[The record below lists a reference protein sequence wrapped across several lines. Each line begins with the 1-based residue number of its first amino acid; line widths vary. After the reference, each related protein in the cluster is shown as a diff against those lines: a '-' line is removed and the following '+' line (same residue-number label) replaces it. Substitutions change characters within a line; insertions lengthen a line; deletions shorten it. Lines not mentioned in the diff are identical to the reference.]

1 MPRIIS
7 RQKKAENKKD
17 EKEQGIGRLLWLLA
31 LVVLLLAVM
40 MILPMLQNRE
50 SKADSYTCMLAV
62 RKAQEAVLVE
72 FLSNHELT
80 KQEAAVIID
89 ESKLARD
96 ELCPAGGDY
105 YMVPR
110 GDGSWYV
117 ACGLHEE
124 NDRVRTQINASH
136 VFDLIQD
143 QLSSRRRLGLKLEQ
157 DLILKINGKALD
169 VILLPG
175 DNGLRRGTDYSI
187 DFDGVVSFFS
197 LNSAGEVNWFVYA
210 DANHAAV
217 WKMSD
222 GWSGD
227 AYPQK

>member
-1 MPRIIS
+1 MPRIIN

-72 FLSNHELT
+72 FLSNPELT

-96 ELCPAGGDY
+96 
-105 YMVPR
+105 
-110 GDGSWYV
+110 
-117 ACGLHEE
+117 
-124 NDRVRTQINASH
+124 
-136 VFDLIQD
+136 
-143 QLSSRRRLGLKLEQ
+143 
-157 DLILKINGKALD
+157 
-169 VILLPG
+169 
-175 DNGLRRGTDYSI
+175 
-187 DFDGVVSFFS
+187 
-197 LNSAGEVNWFVYA
+197 
-210 DANHAAV
+210 
-217 WKMSD
+217 
-222 GWSGD
+222 
-227 AYPQK
+227 